1 MKRNGFYVLMVI
13 LVFFACTAEKEVKLE
28 IALQTELTTHGSTRA
43 TAYSMSNKIIT
54 ADGKKY
60 VTWLDSVSNIMIQSI
75 DLATNQ
81 WSDPVLLGKGVDNHS
96 GAALT
101 MDSEGYIYAVFGPH
115 HGPFQFAR
123 SAAPYDISLWEQQPE
138 FGQFGTYPGLVCDS
152 EDVLHL
158 TYRGGPMPRRLIYQ
172 QKKPGKSWST
182 PKALVYDDVG
192 DTYTQ
197 FGNPIAV
204 SPSGVLHVGFHIYDL
219 YPPAGN
225 YVGYLQS
232 PDAGTTWTT
241 AKGDTV
247 DIPATPDTDCFIE
260 KGKELNMRV
269 GNLVL
274 DNQER
279 PWLSVVHL
287 EEGGRTN
294 ILYYLDNH
302 QWHGIDL
309 LPHLRQTMPEKVI
322 LYATL
327 TFDAANRL
335 YVAATVQDSSNS
347 DFWGVPGQ
355 EVVLL
360 FSVDQGQSFDV
371 YRISESD
378 STAPAWLPGIERPF
392 SHQPI
397 GTPAVLHTRGGPG
410 TDLVTFI
417 PTSVFFTRLDLKE

>member
-1 MKRNGFYVLMVI
+1 MKPYALFI
-13 LVFFACTAEKEVKLE
+13 LVVFLFFACTSEKEVKIDVELK
-28 IALQTELTTHGSTRA
+28 TELTSHGSTRA

-54 ADGKKY
+54 ADEKKY
-60 VTWLDSVSNIMIQSI
+60 VTWLDSVSNIMIQSL

-81 WSDPVLLGKGVDNHS
+81 WGEAVMLGKGVDNHS

-101 MDSEGYIYAVFGPH
+101 MDSDGYIYALFGPH
-115 HGPFQFAR
+115 HGPFQFVR
-123 SAAPYDISLWEQQPE
+123 SALPRDISSWEQQPE
-138 FGQFGTYPGLVCDS
+138 FGQFATYPGLICDS
-152 EDVLHL
+152 QDVLHL

-172 QKKPGKSWST
+172 QKKPGEPWSA
-182 PKALVYDDVG
+182 PKALVYADVG

-219 YPPAGN
+219 FPPAGN

-232 PDAGTTWTT
+232 ADGGTTWTT

-247 DIPATPDTDCFIE
+247 DLPATPDTDCFIE
-260 KGKELNMRV
+260 QGEDLNMRV

-274 DNQER
+274 DSRGR
-279 PWLSVVHL
+279 PWLPVIHL
-287 EEGGRTN
+287 EAGGRTN

-302 QWHGIDL
+302 QWHAIDL
-309 LPHLRQTMPEKVI
+309 LPHLNQTMPGKVI

-327 TFDAANRL
+327 TFDAKDRL
-335 YVAATVQDSSNS
+335 YVAATVQDSSNT

-360 FSVDQGQSFDV
+360 FSVDQGESFDV
-371 YRISESD
+371 YRISGSD
-378 STAPAWLPGIERPF
+378 STAPSWLPSIERPF

-397 GTPAVLHTRGGPG
+397 GVPALMYTRGGPG
-410 TDLVTFI
+410 KDLVSFI
-417 PTSVFFTRLDLKE
+417 PTSVYFARLNLIE